1 MREMLKSKGMV
12 LFIVIVLGVTYAGS
26 LTTEKFEDEKGEEYR
41 TNIAMNVR

>member
-26 LTTEKFEDEKGEEYR
+26 LTTEKFEDEKVEYR